1 VRVAIVINPKSG
13 ARGRRGDEAEARVAL
28 ARRMLEAKG
37 IDADVA
43 VTAHAGHGAALAA
56 GFLSKGAERIV
67 AWGGDGTVNEV
78 AGPLVGS
85 AAALGIVPSGSGDGL
100 ARGLGLPHDP
110 EAALAIALSGRA
122 RPMDVGYL
130 GARHFLNVAGIGFDA
145 AVAAAFNE
153 AGRRGALNYLA
164 RSFTLVWSYRAPAY
178 QLDFDGQTQ
187 RGARFVVAFANAPQY
202 GNGLVLDSQADP
214 HDGWLNAVVCDAGP
228 ALVQLW
234 RVRRLAFRCDA
245 PAAGVYRA
253 RVRRAR
259 LTSDE
264 LICHVDGEHFRAS
277 GTVEVR
283 LMEGGIKIVGPRSA

>member
-1 VRVAIVINPKSG
+1 MRVGIVINPKSG
-13 ARGRRGDEAEARVAL
+13 ARGGRGDEAEARVAL
-28 ARRMLEAKG
+28 ARRMLEAKA

-43 VTAHAGHGAALAA
+43 VTAHRGHGATLAA
-56 GFLSKGAERIV
+56 GFLARGAELVV

-110 EAALAIALSGRA
+110 AAALSIALTAPA

-130 GARHFLNVAGIGFDA
+130 GERHFLNVAGVGFDA

-153 AGRRGALNYLA
+153 AGRRGALNYFASVL
-164 RSFTLVWSYRAPAY
+164 TLVWSYRAPAY
-178 QLDFDGQTQ
+178 GLDFDGQVRT
-187 RGARFVVAFANAPQY
+187 GARFVVAFANAPQY

-228 ALVQLW
+228 ALIQLW
-234 RVRRLAFRCDA
+234 RVRRLAFRRDQ
-245 PAAGVYRA
+245 PAAGVHRA

-259 LTSDE
+259 LTGDE
-264 LICHVDGEHFRAS
+264 LVCHVDGEHFRAS
-277 GTVEVR
+277 GTLDVRVVEGAIR
-283 LMEGGIKIVGPRSA
+283 IVSAK